1 MTSIGL
7 ITLFRQATQA
17 AREGDANTF
26 AQIRASIDTLDR
38 MGEISREELDLLTIV
53 ASARL
58 GDTEQA
64 RSVLKRFGSLST
76 TQQQDLFNWL
86 DACPEMAHTRFREFV
101 LELRVSARAPRM
113 RMSFLR
119 SRSLSLGLAALT
131 LIMLIGVVVL
141 IEFVLPKSA
150 ITNTKNIL
158 AAVSNANPPLL
169 VDSLPNSW
177 RTALQESALRIAAS
191 PADPTA
197 DQTAL
202 QKSFRNLRASL
213 IAAHASPQAKNICK
227 LLVGSDA
234 DTDILNR
241 LAAGV
246 SDISNCEW
254 MNAWMWKDQLP
265 WKSTL
270 SADAVLVWRTL
281 LAHAPLSQWSDALFD
296 TQERIMPGESSVFY
310 VSETSD
316 LAPKKLLLVQGR
328 TTSWQLACVQVD
340 GVWVP
345 VDWEQDW
352 ARCEPWISGKNSP
365 AYPLSQLETTLAD
378 RINGVASWLT
388 RSAQSSTVTTPTE
401 KEASW
406 WIGQ

>member
-1 MTSIGL
+1 M
-7 ITLFRQATQA
+7 
-17 AREGDANTF
+17 
-26 AQIRASIDTLDR
+26 
-38 MGEISREELDLLTIV
+38 
-53 ASARL
+53 
-58 GDTEQA
+58 
-64 RSVLKRFGSLST
+64 SL
-76 TQQQDLFNWL
+76 
-86 DACPEMAHTRFREFV
+86 
-101 LELRVSARAPRM
+101 
-113 RMSFLR
+113 LR

-169 VDSLPNSW
+169 WDSLPNSW
-177 RTALQESALRIAAS
+177 RTALQESALRVGAS

-197 DQTAL
+197 DQAAL

-270 SADAVLVWRTL
+270 SADAILVWRTL

-296 TQERIMPGESSVFY
+296 SQERIMPSESSVFY

-345 VDWEQDW
+345 MDWDQDW

>member
-169 VDSLPNSW
+169 WDSLPNLW
-177 RTALQESALRIAAS
+177 RAALQESALRIAAS

-296 TQERIMPGESSVFY
+296 PQERIMPGESSVFY

-345 VDWEQDW
+345 MDWEQDW

>member
-26 AQIRASIDTLDR
+26 AQVRASIDTLDR

-227 LLVGSDA
+227 LLVGSDV

-270 SADAVLVWRTL
+270 SADSVLVWRTL

-296 TQERIMPGESSVFY
+296 TQERIIPGESSVFY

-345 VDWEQDW
+345 MDWEQDW
-352 ARCEPWISGKNSP
+352 ARCEPWISGKNLP

-388 RSAQSSTVTTPTE
+388 RSAQSSAVTTPTE

>member
-17 AREGDANTF
+17 AREGDANAF

-86 DACPEMAHTRFREFV
+86 GACPEMAHTRFREFV
-101 LELRVSARAPRM
+101 LELRVSARAPR
-113 RMSFLR
+113 RRFSVFH
-119 SRSLSLGLAALT
+119 SRSLSAVLVSITILL
-131 LIMLIGVVVL
+131 LIGVVVL
-141 IEFVLPKSA
+141 IQFILPKSA
-150 ITNTKNIL
+150 IVNTKNIL
-158 AAVSNANPPLL
+158 YAVSSADAPLL
-169 VDSLPNSW
+169 VDSLPSSW
-177 RTALQESALRIAAS
+177 RAALQESALRVAAS

-202 QKSFRNLRASL
+202 QKAFRNLNASL
-213 IAAHASPQAKNICK
+213 ITAHASPQAKNICK

-246 SDISNCEW
+246 FDATTDEHMHDIGHDVVEQALIVSDN
-254 MNAWMWKDQLP
+254 
-265 WKSTL
+265 
-270 SADAVLVWRTL
+270 
-281 LAHAPLSQWSDALFD
+281 
-296 TQERIMPGESSVFY
+296 
-310 VSETSD
+310 
-316 LAPKKLLLVQGR
+316 
-328 TTSWQLACVQVD
+328 
-340 GVWVP
+340 
-345 VDWEQDW
+345 
-352 ARCEPWISGKNSP
+352 
-365 AYPLSQLETTLAD
+365 
-378 RINGVASWLT
+378 
-388 RSAQSSTVTTPTE
+388 
-401 KEASW
+401 
-406 WIGQ
+406 

>member
-86 DACPEMAHTRFREFV
+86 GACPEMAHTRFREFV

-169 VDSLPNSW
+169 ADSLPSSW
-177 RTALQESALRIAAS
+177 RAALQESALRIAAS

-246 SDISNCEW
+246 SDISNCGW

-296 TQERIMPGESSVFY
+296 PQERIMPGESSVFY

-345 VDWEQDW
+345 MDWAQDW
-352 ARCEPWISGKNSP
+352 ARCEPWISGISSP
-365 AYPLSQLETTLAD
+365 AYPLSQIETTLAD

>member
-197 DQTAL
+197 DHTAL

-296 TQERIMPGESSVFY
+296 PQERIMPGESSVFY

-345 VDWEQDW
+345 MDWEQDW

>member
-86 DACPEMAHTRFREFV
+86 GACPEMAHTRFREFV

-119 SRSLSLGLAALT
+119 SRSLSLSLAALT
-131 LIMLIGVVVL
+131 LIMLIGVVML
-141 IEFVLPKSA
+141 IQFVLPKSA

-169 VDSLPNSW
+169 WDSLPNSW
-177 RTALQESALRIAAS
+177 RTALQESALRVGAS

-197 DQTAL
+197 DQAAL
-202 QKSFRNLRASL
+202 QKSFRNLGASL

-254 MNAWMWKDQLP
+254 MNAWMWKDQPP

-281 LAHAPLSQWSDALFD
+281 LAHAPISQWSDALFD
-296 TQERIMPGESSVFY
+296 SQERIMPSESSVFY

-345 VDWEQDW
+345 MDWEQDW

-388 RSAQSSTVTTPTE
+388 RSTQSSTVTTPTE

>member
-169 VDSLPNSW
+169 ADSLPNVW
-177 RTALQESALRIAAS
+177 RAALQESALRIAAS

-234 DTDILNR
+234 DMDILNR

-246 SDISNCEW
+246 SDISKCEW

-296 TQERIMPGESSVFY
+296 PQERIMPGESSVFY

-345 VDWEQDW
+345 MDWEQDW

>member
-86 DACPEMAHTRFREFV
+86 GACPEMAHTRFREFV

-169 VDSLPNSW
+169 ADSLPNVW
-177 RTALQESALRIAAS
+177 RAALQESALRIAAS

-234 DTDILNR
+234 DMDILNR

-246 SDISNCEW
+246 SDISNYGW

-296 TQERIMPGESSVFY
+296 PQERIMPGESSVFY

-345 VDWEQDW
+345 MDWEQDW

>member
-17 AREGDANTF
+17 AREGDANAF

-86 DACPEMAHTRFREFV
+86 GACPEMAHTRFREFV

-169 VDSLPNSW
+169 ADSLPNSW

-296 TQERIMPGESSVFY
+296 PQERIMPGESSVFY

-316 LAPKKLLLVQGR
+316 LASKKLLLVQGR

-345 VDWEQDW
+345 MDWEQDW

>member
-17 AREGDANTF
+17 AREGDANAF

-86 DACPEMAHTRFREFV
+86 GACPEMAHTRFREFV
-101 LELRVSARAPRM
+101 LELRVSARAPR
-113 RMSFLR
+113 RRFSVFH
-119 SRSLSLGLAALT
+119 SRSLSAVLVSITILL
-131 LIMLIGVVVL
+131 LIGVVVL
-141 IEFVLPKSA
+141 IQFILPKSA
-150 ITNTKNIL
+150 IVNTKNIL
-158 AAVSNANPPLL
+158 YAVSSADAPLL
-169 VDSLPNSW
+169 VDSLPSSW
-177 RTALQESALRIAAS
+177 RAALQESALRVAAS

-202 QKSFRNLRASL
+202 QKAFRNLSASL
-213 IAAHASPQAKNICK
+213 ITAHASPQAKNICK

-246 SDISNCEW
+246 SDISKCEW

-281 LAHAPLSQWSDALFD
+281 LAHAPLAQWSDALFAP
-296 TQERIMPGESSVFY
+296 QEHITPLESTVFY
-310 VSETSD
+310 VSETSTQP
-316 LAPKKLLLVQGR
+316 AKKLLLVQGR
-328 TTSWQLACVQVD
+328 STSWQLTCVQVD

-345 VDWEQDW
+345 VDWVEDW

-365 AYPLSQLETTLAD
+365 AYPLSQLETILANHL
-378 RINGVASWLT
+378 NGVASWLT
-388 RSAQSSTVTTPTE
+388 RSAQSSTVTMPTE

-406 WIGQ
+406 WIAQ

>member
-26 AQIRASIDTLDR
+26 AQMRASIDTLDR

-158 AAVSNANPPLL
+158 AAVSNSNPPLL
-169 VDSLPNSW
+169 WDSLPNVW
-177 RTALQESALRIAAS
+177 RAALQESALRIAAS

-234 DTDILNR
+234 DMDILNR

-296 TQERIMPGESSVFY
+296 PQERIMPGESSVFY

-345 VDWEQDW
+345 MDWEQDW